1 MPAYTH
7 IDRYHDEL
15 SQLIEFDGLDN
26 EENIRL
32 AFQNC
37 LVAYCADR
45 SEQLVLVPELRF
57 DSSNKPHGTTRESL
71 RMTPGLWEAKDA
83 HDDLDHEIQSKF
95 NRGYPRDYIVF
106 GHSKQ
111 AVLFQNRTE
120 ATRVDMARPGR
131 PLRLTRRFLDDGLPE
146 VEEFRHTRR
155 HSKGGLSAVLENL
168 PEASAGT

>member
-1 MPAYTH
+1 MSTPITPGESFRLCSDDYNPDWFLCLLTRTSTAITMNSPNSSS
-7 IDRYHDEL
+7 L
-15 SQLIEFDGLDN
+15 TGWNN

-106 GHSKQ
+106 ESLEAGG
-111 AVLFQNRTE
+111 AV
-120 ATRVDMARPGR
+120 
-131 PLRLTRRFLDDGLPE
+131 PE
-146 VEEFRHTRR
+146 PH
-155 HSKGGLSAVLENL
+155 
-168 PEASAGT
+168 